1 MQMWMWVLLL
11 GVLIK
16 LPIAGL
22 MIWLPIRN
30 DQAAYVPDQE
40 SSQED
45 EGGSHALP
53 GGPLDP
59 HPRAPRPG
67 RPGPP
72 TPRRDPHGSP
82 APPAP
87 RRVRIGDRRPART
100 VLPG

>member
-16 LPIAGL
+16 IPVAGL
-22 MIWLPIRN
+22 MLWLPIRN
-30 DQAAYVPDQE
+30 DQAAYIPDPE
-40 SSQED
+40 SPAED

-59 HPRAPRPG
+59 HPRAPRPN

-72 TPRRDPHGSP
+72 SPRRDPHGSP
-82 APPAP
+82 PPLAP

-100 VLPG
+100 ALPG

>member
-30 DQAAYVPDQE
+30 DQAAYVSDPE
-40 SSQED
+40 SSTED

-59 HPRAPRPG
+59 HPRSPRPR
-67 RPGPP
+67 RPGPSS
-72 TPRRDPHGSP
+72 PRRDPHGSP
-82 APPAP
+82 ATPPP
-87 RRVRIGDRRPART
+87 KRVRIGDRRPART
-100 VLPG
+100 PLPG

>member
-16 LPIAGL
+16 LPVAGL
-22 MIWLPIRN
+22 MLWLPIRN
-30 DQAAYVPDQE
+30 DQAAYVPDPE
-40 SSQED
+40 SSAED

-59 HPRAPRPG
+59 RPRAPRPT
-67 RPGPP
+67 RPGPSS
-72 TPRRDPHGSP
+72 PRRGPHGSP
-82 APPAP
+82 PPPAP

-100 VLPG
+100 PVPN